1 MLHNVVRCLNLTLL
15 IPKVLN
21 KLSTKFSNGK
31 KPEKPRYVNDYL
43 RRDCTYLIEDFTV
56 SGNRSKKKK
65 KKGLGRT
72 PDLEGKNF

>member
-21 KLSTKFSNGK
+21 KSSTKFSNG
-31 KPEKPRYVNDYL
+31 EKPRYVNDYL
-43 RRDCTYLIEDFTV
+43 RRNCTYLIEDFTV

-65 KKGLGRT
+65 KRIRKDT
-72 PDLEGKNF
+72 